1 MISVIVPIY
10 NAERLLHR
18 CISSILNQS
27 YTDFEL
33 ILVNDGSQDSSGLI
47 CEEYAARDSRVRV
60 LHKENGGVSSARN
73 IGLEN
78 SRGEWVTF
86 CDADDYVD
94 YDWLKVYEDLL
105 TNKSDIYIQG
115 VNKVI
120 IKPQIKIKEI
130 VPIKKKGKFDDKRN
144 LIVSLFCLG
153 LYGYTVNKLF
163 KKSLIDKIA
172 LRFDV
177 NSTCAEDT
185 QFVSQYLESVT
196 SYECIDE
203 AHYFYILPE
212 TDKKYG
218 GNYYYSFVLIAKSM
232 DRIYEREL
240 PLEICEILYGSIKD
254 LLVLRIINGDMPDT
268 YILDLYKRIIVTLQY
283 DRISRNK
290 ILNFLILKSN
300 KMKIVSKVLLK
311 FIHYKKMLNI

>member
-10 NAERLLHR
+10 NAERFLHR
-18 CISSILNQS
+18 CISSLLNQS

-33 ILVNDGSQDSSGLI
+33 LLINDGSQDCSGLI
-47 CEEYAARDSRVRV
+47 CEEYAAKDSRVRV
-60 LHKENGGVSSARN
+60 FHKENGGVSSARN

-94 YDWLKVYEDLL
+94 NDWLKVYEDLL

-120 IKPQIKIKEI
+120 INPQENTKEI
-130 VPIKKKGKFDDKRN
+130 IPLKQKGKIDDKRN

-185 QFVSQYLESVT
+185 QFVSQYLESVA

-203 AHYFYILPE
+203 SHYFYILPE
-212 TDKKYG
+212 SDKKYG
-218 GNYYYSFVLIAKSM
+218 GNYYYSFLLIAKSM

-240 PLEICEILYGSIKD
+240 PIEICEILYGSIKD
-254 LLVLRIINGDMPDT
+254 FLVLRIINGDIPDC
-268 YILDLYKRIIVTLQY
+268 YSLDLYKRIIATLQY
-283 DRISRNK
+283 NKINRNK
-290 ILNFLILKSN
+290 ILNFLILKCN
-300 KMKIVSKVLLK
+300 KIKNVSKVLLK
-311 FIHYKKMLNI
+311 FIHCKTKNA